1 MTGAGTYAPMKVPR
15 EWWWYISYTILKSE
29 LGANTI
35 LSYKLNGAT
44 LGYTDNSIYMLN
56 FINTNNKNSNT
67 EYMSNWEGKLPSQRR
82 VKMTQKT
89 VLVLGA
95 TVIYGLSIFNRQLSI
110 KCNRWSWAMP
120 WLRWVVT
127 GLSPQMPGS
136 VRMGCDGQSDTV
148 TGLSLSVLQFSA
160 VNITPL
166 SIHTHIIWGR
176 TIGLLVAAVQRH
188 SLTP

>member
-1 MTGAGTYAPMKVPR
+1 MQYQLLQSVWLVHVHMHQWRYPGMMMMMIHFVHDPQKWVGGKP
-15 EWWWYISYTILKSE
+15 YTILQ
-29 LGANTI
+29 I
-35 LSYKLNGAT
+35 
-44 LGYTDNSIYMLN
+44 N
-56 FINTNNKNSNT
+56 FINTNKNSHT

-82 VKMTQKT
+82 VQMTQKT

-127 GLSPQMPGS
+127 GLSPQTPGS

-148 TGLSLSVLQFSA
+148 TGLSLSLFFSF
-160 VNITPL
+160 PL
-166 SIHTHIIWGR
+166 SI
-176 TIGLLVAAVQRH
+176 
-188 SLTP
+188 SLHCRSILTSSGDEQQACWWLRFRDTVSPHRYE